1 MTYSSQMVDIIY
13 PIQIYIFE
21 NVYSPTLCP
30 KGTQKPCNL
39 HSSSKCWHDISNINI
54 YLQATYTP
62 QIVGIIYPIQIYI
75 SENVHSPNLYPKDI
89 HKPCNLHS
97 SSKCWHDISIINIY
111 LQATYV
117 NSRTHEELHDIWH
130 FKSWDDG
137 MNYNWNMSGTLG
149 TITVVTIVW

>member
-1 MTYSSQMVDIIY
+1 MPCFYQLQINKIQVTYSSQMVGIIY

-75 SENVHSPNLYPKDI
+75 SENVHSPNLYPKGTQ
-89 HKPCNLHS
+89 KPYNSHS
-97 SSKCWHDISIINIY
+97 SPKCWHAISNINIQIQ
-111 LQATYV
+111 LTYIPQNV
-117 NSRTHEELHDIWH
+117 GRDIA
-130 FKSWDDG
+130 
-137 MNYNWNMSGTLG
+137 
-149 TITVVTIVW
+149 IRCIRE